1 MGFMNY
7 LRLDQSFALEA
18 GGSLPGITIAYH
30 TYGRLNADRSNVVWV
45 CHALT
50 ANSDVARWWPG
61 VVGEHGVVRPEDY
74 FIVCANIL
82 GSCYGTTGPV
92 GAGPGV
98 GEHGVGIA
106 GAVVERPG
114 GVAGGVPGAVVERR
128 SEEEQPLYADFPMIT
143 IRDMVRAHIL
153 LRQHLGI
160 DRIHLLMGGSMGG
173 YQALEWVVMEPEVI
187 GRLFLIAT
195 SPTES
200 AWGIAVHTAQRLAV
214 EADNSWREARA
225 DAGQKGLRAARAI
238 GILTYR
244 NYGIMVQKQT
254 DPDAEK
260 LDGYRASSYI
270 EYQGKK
276 LVERFSVHSYWLL
289 TKAMDSHNIARGRG
303 IGAGGAARVGNAGYA
318 AGAGSVAAGGWRE
331 DVEAVLRGI
340 RQKTLVIGITSD
352 ILCPFEE
359 QRHLAAHL
367 PDATLIEID
376 SAYGHDGFMVEGEKI
391 ATHLRGW
398 LSAID

>member
-1 MGFMNY
+1 MNY
-7 LRLDQSFALEA
+7 IRLDQPFALEA

-82 GSCYGTTGPV
+82 GSCYGSTGPV

-98 GEHGVGIA
+98 GEQGVGMSGGVVA
-106 GAVVERPG
+106 GLGGEVAAGERAEGLGGGSAELRLEGTAAGLGGGRAELRPG
-114 GVAGGVPGAVVERR
+114 GER
-128 SEEEQPLYADFPMIT
+128 PLYADFPMIT

-173 YQALEWVVMEPEVI
+173 YQALEWVVMEPEAI

-200 AWGIAVHTAQRLAV
+200 AWGIAVHTAQRLAI
-214 EADNSWREARA
+214 EADSSWRDDRPT
-225 DAGQKGLRAARAI
+225 AGQKGLKAARAI

-260 LDGYRASSYI
+260 LDGFRASSYM

-276 LVERFSVHSYWLL
+276 LVERFSAHSYWLL

-303 IGAGGAARVGNAGYA
+303 VGEGARR
-318 AGAGSVAAGGWRE
+318 GWSE
-331 DVEAVLRGI
+331 EVEAVLRGI

-367 PDATLIEID
+367 PDARLIEID

-391 ATHLRGW
+391 ATHLREW
-398 LSAID
+398 LGE